1 MLIKQFILQNTTKK
15 VTLQLLSANDRDQQL
30 LYSLQDATKKIFK
43 KRTDHD
49 NDKMYIKTDGLFN
62 L

>member
-49 NDKMYIKTDGLFN
+49 NEKMYIKTDGLFN